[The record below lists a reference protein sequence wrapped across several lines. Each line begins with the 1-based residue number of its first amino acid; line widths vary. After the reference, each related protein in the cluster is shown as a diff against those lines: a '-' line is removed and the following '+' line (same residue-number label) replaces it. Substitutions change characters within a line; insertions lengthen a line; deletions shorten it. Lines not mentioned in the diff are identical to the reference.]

1 MDMLNKVT
9 RAVDSGALTAQE
21 LDALY
26 KEFNAYRESVN
37 AELMHGVKAD
47 TFTEE
52 LSRRKQLEFEQANFD
67 RVGRMLHN
75 ALVERKRADVYDA
88 LPERVEAI
96 TALVDELD
104 QLEMKMTGLEAELSV
119 ASKSWIRDRI
129 NFRISMDRD
138 LSERVAARSRVTDAG
153 LRRGLVDQLSDVP
166 RK

>member
-1 MDMLNKVT
+1 MDMLEKVCK
-9 RAVDSGALTAQE
+9 AVDSGALSAAE
-21 LDALY
+21 LGDLY
-26 KEFNAYRESVN
+26 GEFTAYRESVN
-37 AELMHGVKAD
+37 RELTHGVKAD
-47 TFTEE
+47 SFTEE
-52 LSRRKQLEFEQANFD
+52 LDRRKQLEFEQANFD

-119 ASKSWIRDRI
+119 ASKSWIGDRL
-129 NFRISMDRD
+129 NFRISMDRE
-138 LSERVAARSRVTDAG
+138 LAERVAARSRVTDAG
-153 LRRGLVDQLSDVP
+153 LRRGLVSQLSDVP